1 MSKKTNTLL
10 FILGATV
17 LNVLIM
23 ILCFIVLLFMYVR
36 FLMPLLPETVQAW
49 GLPLIFIGSIALSFG
64 VYRIIL
70 KHLLKGVTLERYFVP
85 LFGRKK
91 RS

>member
-23 ILCFIVLLFMYVR
+23 ALCFMLLLFIYAR
-36 FLMPLLPETVQAW
+36 LLAPLLPETVQAW
-49 GLPLIFIGSIALSFG
+49 GLPLILIGSMALSF
-64 VYRIIL
+64 VLYRIML
-70 KHLLKGVTLERYFVP
+70 KQLVKRVTMEKYFAP
-85 LFGRKK
+85 LFSRKK

>member
-23 ILCFIVLLFMYVR
+23 VIGFVALLFLYGR
-36 FLMPLLPETVQAW
+36 LLAPRLPESVQVW
-49 GLPLIFIGSIALSFG
+49 GLPVIFLASMVLSFG
-64 VYRIIL
+64 LYRVIL
-70 KHLLKGVTLERYFVP
+70 KQLLKRVSMEKYFAP
-85 LFGRKK
+85 LFSRKK
-91 RS
+91 RP

>member
-23 ILCFIVLLFMYVR
+23 ALCFMLLLFIYVR
-36 FLMPLLPETVQAW
+36 LLVPRLPETVQAW
-49 GLPLIFIGSIALSFG
+49 GLPLIFIGSLALSFAL
-64 VYRIIL
+64 YRLIL
-70 KHLLKGVTLERYFVP
+70 KQLVKRVTLEKYFAP